1 MKEVDHFEQRNYPW
15 DIWHTLVVLILKN
28 TLEFILPKIT
38 DLICTFSIVV
48 LNYNVT
54 NKSFL

>member
-1 MKEVDHFEQRNYPW
+1 MKEVDHFAQRNYPW

-28 TLEFILPKIT
+28 ILEFILPKIT
-38 DLICTFSIVV
+38 DLIGIFSIVL
-48 LNYNVT
+48 LNYNIT

>member
-28 TLEFILPKIT
+28 ILEFILPKIT
-38 DLICTFSIVV
+38 DLIGIFSTVL
-48 LNYNVT
+48 LNYNTT